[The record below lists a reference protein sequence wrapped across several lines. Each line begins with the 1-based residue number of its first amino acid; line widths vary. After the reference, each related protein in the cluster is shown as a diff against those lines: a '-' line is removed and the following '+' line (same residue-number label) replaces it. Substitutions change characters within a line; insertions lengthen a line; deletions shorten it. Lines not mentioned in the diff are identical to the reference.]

1 MSFPRYW
8 VGGLL
13 TVMVWTGA
21 ARASGQTDST
31 KLPFLNPMATRAEL
45 ESRLAT
51 VQRDGQQEEA
61 SAITQRL
68 SDGDF
73 AVGDRFVLY
82 VQNQPTLSDTFTVR
96 EGQVVH
102 LPGLEDV
109 QMHGVLR
116 SELQGHMF
124 AAVSKFLRDPVVR
137 TYPLIRL
144 SLLGAVRSPGFY
156 NVPADLTLSDAV
168 TRAGG
173 LQQNSDLDQAE
184 LRRGATLVLTGKQLR
199 TALRKGETLD
209 QLSLRNGD
217 AIDVP
222 EKSGSSALKVLGI
235 VAVVVGI
242 VASAV
247 IIVRR

>member
-1 MSFPRYW
+1 
-8 VGGLL
+8 
-13 TVMVWTGA
+13 
-21 ARASGQTDST
+21 
-31 KLPFLNPMATRAEL
+31 MATRPEL
-45 ESRLAT
+45 QARLAS
-51 VQRDGQQEEA
+51 VQRDGPAEEA

-73 AVGDRFVLY
+73 AVGDRFVLS

-96 EGQVVH
+96 DGQVVH

-109 QMHGVLR
+109 DMHGVLR
-116 SELQGHMF
+116 SELQGHMY
-124 AAVSKFLRDPVVR
+124 AAVSKFIRDPVVR
-137 TYPLIRL
+137 TDALIRL

-173 LQQNSDLDQAE
+173 LQQNSDLDQAQ
-184 LRRGATLVLTGKQLR
+184 LRRGSTLVLTGKQLR

-222 EKSGSSALKVLGI
+222 ERSGSNVLKALGI
-235 VAVVVGI
+235 IAVVVGI
-242 VASAV
+242 AASV
-247 IIVRR
+247 IIIVRR